1 MLRTICLIGTAV
13 LLWFAQAAFAD
24 VLTTKGGMAYE
35 GTVIYQDTSVVKI
48 RLNSTNEVNVFMRA
62 DIASIRFSGAPQI
75 SPTQP
80 AMSEPASDEAEWE
93 RRGEVDGGST
103 AGTKSLL
110 AGAGGCAFGTLG
122 GLVLGAPTMLT
133 AGGGG
138 AVGCLG
144 GWGLGHI
151 GQQAPRPPSDNRVY
165 KEAYFRGYQRGV
177 NRSNTTAILVG
188 SGTTLLTILGTALII
203 AASIQ

>member
-1 MLRTICLIGTAV
+1 M
-13 LLWFAQAAFAD
+13 LLWSAQAAFAD
-24 VLTTKGGMAYE
+24 VLTTKGGMVYE

-48 RLNSTNEVNVFMRA
+48 KLNSTNEVNVFMRV
-62 DIASIRFSGAPQI
+62 DIASIRFSGAPQVT
-75 SPTQP
+75 PTQ
-80 AMSEPASDEAEWE
+80 SGGIEPTLDEAEWE

-110 AGAGGCAFGTLG
+110 AGTGGCVFGTLG
-122 GLVLGAPTMLT
+122 GLMLGAPTMLT

-138 AVGCLG
+138 TVGCLG

-151 GQQAPRPPSDNRVY
+151 GQQAPKPPSDNRVY
-165 KEAYFRGYQRGV
+165 KEAYLRGFQRGV

-188 SGTTLLTILGTALII
+188 SGTTLLAILGTALII